1 MKKTFLLLALTA
13 ALTFSSCGKAA
24 PGGDTAPTATPAPTA
39 TAVPATGSDRQ
50 DGERFDTVIV
60 MEGMEETVHYSHVR
74 DDTLGFAMDY
84 DYESFTR
91 FIDPEREWFVSV
103 YDDENAPENYLEVRP
118 DTRSAELAAEE
129 IGAALSEEYDILTDD
144 HELERAGLCLR
155 IEASAIKGTN
165 RMAEQLQAVYII
177 PAADGCLVATA
188 HYSLEGAE
196 GFGRRFAY
204 MLATLEVLDR

>member
-1 MKKTFLLLALTA
+1 MLALTA

-103 YDDENAPENYLEVRP
+103 YDDENAPENFLEVRP

-129 IGAALSEEYDILTDD
+129 IGAALSEEYDILTDN